1 MTEQEVYTKIKPLLE
16 GLTEGIYWDF
26 KKTLTEDTAEI
37 IKDILAFSNS
47 DYNED
52 SYIIVG
58 VSETKS
64 KEELTKIALTTE
76 DRQRLNTDANYLYLP
91 GKWNVHGLTATDL
104 SKMKQFSA
112 TLTEQLSSNMLIS
125 HPQCEYVPIQINK
138 SRWLFVIIIKKTP
151 GVFISKK
158 DLPHSYDANKIA
170 VKQGVVYV
178 RIADTTLGAKTEV
191 ASATEYI
198 RIWKKYIDWLENE
211 RFYKAYTEMELENDE
226 AYAVAL

>member
-16 GLTEGIYWDF
+16 GLTEGVYWDF

-37 IKDILAFSNS
+37 VKDILAFSNS
-47 DYNED
+47 DYDGD

-76 DRQRLNTDANYLYLP
+76 DRKRLNTDANYLYLP
-91 GKWNVHGLTATDL
+91 GKWNVHGLTATDM
-104 SKMKQFSA
+104 SRMRQFSA
-112 TLTEQLSSNMLIS
+112 TITEQLSSNMLIS
-125 HPQCEYVPIQINK
+125 HPQCEYVPVQISK
-138 SRWLFVIIIKKTP
+138 SRWLYVIIIKKIP

-158 DLPHSYDANKIA
+158 DLPHFYDSNKIA

-191 ASATEYI
+191 ASATEHI

-211 RFYKAYTEMELENDE
+211 RFYKVYTEMGLKDE
-226 AYAVAL
+226 ESYAAAL

>member
-1 MTEQEVYTKIKPLLE
+1 MTEQEVYIKIKPLLE

-26 KKTLTEDTAEI
+26 KKALTEDVAEI

-47 DYNED
+47 DYNGD

-64 KEELTKIALTTE
+64 TEELTKIALTKA
-76 DRQRLNTDANYLYLP
+76 DRKRLNTDANNLYLP
-91 GKWNVHGLTATDL
+91 GKWNIHGLTATDL
-104 SKMKQFSA
+104 GKMKQFSA
-112 TLTEQLSSNMLIS
+112 ILSEQLSSNMLIS
-125 HPQCEYVPIQINK
+125 HPRCEYVPIQINK
-138 SRWLFVIIIKKTP
+138 SRWLYVIIVKKTP

-158 DLPHSYDANKIA
+158 DIPHSYDANKIA

-178 RIADTTLGAKTEV
+178 RIADTTLGAKTDA

-198 RIWKKYIDWLENE
+198 RIWKKYIDWLEKKDTPLDE
-211 RFYKAYTEMELENDE
+211 GDATENDG
-226 AYAVAL
+226 A